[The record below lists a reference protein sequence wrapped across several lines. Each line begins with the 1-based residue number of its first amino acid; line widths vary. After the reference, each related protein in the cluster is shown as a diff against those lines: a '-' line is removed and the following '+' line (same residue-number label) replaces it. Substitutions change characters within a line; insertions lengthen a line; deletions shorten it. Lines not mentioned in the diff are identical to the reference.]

1 MARVVPFRGLLYS
14 TSKVP
19 DLKPVVAPPYDVI
32 SAEKAEE
39 YRARDA
45 HNIVHVDLPAG
56 NAAGY
61 ALAAELLAGWRQSG
75 VLTRDE
81 APAVYVC
88 SERYALKGKPERV
101 RWGFIALV
109 GIEEDDAG
117 IVLPHERTM
126 DLPRIDRLELAA
138 ATRMQLSPIFLLYSD
153 PAGEMS
159 GHIEAVAHR
168 PADRW
173 VSDDSGT
180 DVRLWRVADAETIRV
195 VCEGLASRKVWI
207 ADGHHRYAAAREL
220 RNKLRAEQGGGTPG
234 SRSYDYV
241 MAYLT
246 NVDAPGLSI
255 LPYHRI
261 VKGSRKVEADPL
273 ARKLSAH
280 FDVKRF
286 SFEGFHHRAE
296 QIQRRLHEVSD
307 RGRLAFGL
315 YLGGAEFLLLLLK
328 QDEHTTKLFSD
339 LPEPLKGLDVSILQR
354 GILEPVLGIT
364 PGAASEGGTLRYS
377 EDIERAMNWVD
388 AGEAQAAFLLNPTK
402 KQQLMAVAEAGLQ
415 MPPKSTYFHPKV
427 LTGLVLNSLDPA
439 DEVFRPAGRAEA
451 ERPAEG

>member
-14 TSKVP
+14 ASKVP

-39 YRARDA
+39 YRARDP

-56 NAAGY
+56 EGARY
-61 ALAAELLAGWRQSG
+61 ARAAELLASWRQSG

-81 APAVYVC
+81 SPALYVC
-88 SERYALKGKPERV
+88 SERYALKGRPEKV

-109 GIEEDDAG
+109 RIEEDDAG
-117 IVLPHERTM
+117 IVLPHEKTM
-126 DLPRIDRLELAA
+126 DVPRLDRLELAA

-159 GHIEAVAHR
+159 GPIEAVAHR

-180 DVRLWRVADAETIRV
+180 DVRLWRVADPEAVRV
-195 VCEGLASRKVWI
+195 VCEGLESRKVWI

-220 RNKLRAEQGGGTPG
+220 RNRLRATEGGGAPG
-234 SRSYDYV
+234 SRSYDHV

-255 LPYHRI
+255 LPYHRV
-261 VKGSRKVEADPL
+261 VKGSRKLAADPL

-280 FDVKRF
+280 FDLKRF

-315 YLGGAEFLLLLLK
+315 YLGGAEFILLLLK
-328 QDEHTTKLFSD
+328 QDDQTSKLFSH
-339 LPEPLKGLDVSILQR
+339 LPEPLKGLDVSILQH
-354 GILEPVLGIT
+354 GILEPILGIT
-364 PGAASEGGTLRYS
+364 PDAASEGGILLYS
-377 EDIERAMNWVD
+377 EDIERAINWVD
-388 AGEAQAAFLLNPTK
+388 AGEAQAAFLLNPTR

-415 MPPKSTYFHPKV
+415 MPPKSTYFYPKV

-439 DEVFRPAGRAEA
+439 DEVCSPTGRAEA
-451 ERPAEG
+451 GRPTEG